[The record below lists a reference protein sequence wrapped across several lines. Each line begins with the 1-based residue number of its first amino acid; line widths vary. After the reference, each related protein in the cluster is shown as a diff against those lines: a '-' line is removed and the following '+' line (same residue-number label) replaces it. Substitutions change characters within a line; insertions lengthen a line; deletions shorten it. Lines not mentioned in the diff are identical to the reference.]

1 MAVRAA
7 PYQKLLTLLR
17 IRIDPLIETSARGS
31 VRWRLLAQPHT
42 RSQNRRP
49 VLFLYAD
56 DIFVFS
62 LFCLFPLFLKLDFR
76 LRFSFSGFSWGGLSL
91 PMWCVFARTQN
102 IKGGPGSEAMV
113 ASSGVAKVFIAS
125 QPQNRERT
133 S

>member
-1 MAVRAA
+1 MAAA
-7 PYQKLLTLLR
+7 CPATHAESEQAAS
-17 IRIDPLIETSARGS
+17 PLS
-31 VRWRLLAQPHT
+31 LC
-42 RSQNRRP
+42 RRY
-49 VLFLYAD
+49 FC
-56 DIFVFS
+56 FFS
-62 LFCLFPLFLKLDFR
+62 LLPISVILKLDFR